1 MTYAAGSTLPMYST
15 LAGGYWNFH
24 FARILEFQAHLMAG
38 CSWMNGNSGIDLA
51 AGAGLSLITDSNFK
65 LKAFADFESLDFG
78 RGHPWTNTVVVGW
91 SSAWFW

>member
-1 MTYAAGSTLPMYST
+1 MQIAVDVAGFTPAEADQLRRAMGSKRSAERMAAL
-15 LAGGYWNFH
+15 
-24 FARILEFQAHLMAG
+24 RDRLMEGMAA
-38 CSWMNGNSGIDLA
+38 NGLDEQVREQVY
-51 AGAGLSLITDSNFK
+51 DK